1 MAEDSKNA
9 DGSGSEPV
17 NINIV
22 KKDYN
27 KENLLTGASRI
38 QQKPRPP
45 PAVGG
50 NDHIQSS
57 GTDIYENI
65 DVQDINSKLS
75 RLQDLLKK
83 AKNN

>member
-1 MAEDSKNA
+1 M
-9 DGSGSEPV
+9 

-27 KENLLTGASRI
+27 KENIANAARA
-38 QQKPRPP
+38 KPRPP

-50 NDHIQSS
+50 
-57 GTDIYENI
+57 GEDIYENI

-75 RLQDLLKK
+75 RLQDLLKQ
-83 AKNN
+83 AKSGNN